1 MCGSTV
7 SGVRQLYVLGN
18 KGYHEED
25 TPDFTGD
32 KIDMVQATQ
41 RCSTKVTSSL
51 VCPAR
56 AYASS
61 TGMGTR
67 SLQRTQACV
76 QTALSDRLSVHVFMA
91 CRSSYWTRWMGRS

>member
-1 MCGSTV
+1 M

-51 VCPAR
+51 VCPKSHAPK
-56 AYASS
+56 AAPTDALVS
-61 TGMGTR
+61 TSGIR
-67 SLQRTQACV
+67 SPWYVRTQV
-76 QTALSDRLSVHVFMA
+76 PQEWVLPPSSVHKLAYRQHSRTGFP
-91 CRSSYWTRWMGRS
+91 

>member
-41 RCSTKVTSSL
+41 RCSTKVTSVGPGSQAL
-51 VCPAR
+51 CTKRPRQQAR
-56 AYASS
+56 A
-61 TGMGTR
+61 
-67 SLQRTQACV
+67 V
-76 QTALSDRLSVHVFMA
+76 
-91 CRSSYWTRWMGRS
+91 

>member
-32 KIDMVQATQ
+32 TTITNVTDAATGLTIQ
-41 RCSTKVTSSL
+41 VR
-51 VCPAR
+51 
-56 AYASS
+56 
-61 TGMGTR
+61 
-67 SLQRTQACV
+67 
-76 QTALSDRLSVHVFMA
+76 DRYDG
-91 CRSSYWTRWMGRS
+91 RMGRQEVSYTIMYGFAAGQKSALQKIVTA

>member
-51 VCPAR
+51 VCHQSGP
-56 AYASS
+56 
-61 TGMGTR
+61 
-67 SLQRTQACV
+67 
-76 QTALSDRLSVHVFMA
+76 DRCTL
-91 CRSSYWTRWMGRS
+91 

>member
-1 MCGSTV
+1 V

-41 RCSTKVTSSL
+41 RCSTKVMSSL
-51 VCPAR
+51 VCPQ
-56 AYASS
+56 S
-61 TGMGTR
+61 GP
-67 SLQRTQACV
+67 
-76 QTALSDRLSVHVFMA
+76 DRCTL
-91 CRSSYWTRWMGRS
+91 